1 MKCIHPRTVSYPSI
15 TRNYSPPSEGRV
27 LITFLVQPLDHHPLF
42 TLLPVSPGPGPCS
55 PILRNSWVAS
65 QGFSSVAGVL
75 GRLVLLMLRM
85 FLQLSFNPGNI
96 DSFVWKISE
105 NIEVIAQII

>member
-75 GRLVLLMLRM
+75 GRLVLLRM
-85 FLQLSFNPGNI
+85 VVQPSFNPGNI
-96 DSFVWKISE
+96 EIFVWNISE
-105 NIEVIAQII
+105 NTEVIAQFI